1 MGFSEETTLGSKNL
15 GMELDGI
22 RKLKPRRAW
31 VDGSAKIFF
40 LNVLKGIGGSE
51 VLPITFESYSS
62 FLFKKLDLQLT
73 PTE

>member
-31 VDGSAKIFF
+31 V
-40 LNVLKGIGGSE
+40 GGW
-51 VLPITFESYSS
+51 VR
-62 FLFKKLDLQLT
+62 
-73 PTE
+73 